1 MSKKTRVGHNGTQ
14 RNRTKAQK
22 GVELIRPE
30 RLSSVE
36 EQQKR
41 DESEEQIL
49 ELAHANAPIALV
61 TAEETENDQHTTSKG
76 SASARK
82 TPYRAIR
89 KMQQRKP
96 AALITAED
104 YLYVKRDLI
113 TIGVLTSIMMVAMV
127 IFALVLGIDV

>member
-1 MSKKTRVGHNGTQ
+1 MSKRTRVGYNGTQ
-14 RNRTKAQK
+14 RNRTKIQK
-22 GVELIRPE
+22 GVELVRPE

-36 EQQKR
+36 DQQKM
-41 DESEEQIL
+41 DVPEEKLL

-61 TAEETENDQHTTSKG
+61 TTGETENDQHTTSKG
-76 SASARK
+76 SDSPRK
-82 TPYRAIR
+82 APYRAIR

-127 IFALVLGIDV
+127 IVALVLGIDV